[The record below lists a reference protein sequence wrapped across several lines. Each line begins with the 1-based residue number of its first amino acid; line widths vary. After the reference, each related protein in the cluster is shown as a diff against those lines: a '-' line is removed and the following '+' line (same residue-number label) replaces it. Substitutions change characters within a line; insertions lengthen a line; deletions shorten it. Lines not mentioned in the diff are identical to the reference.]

1 MTALRS
7 RLDWPTILIALLVA
21 LAAIFFN
28 WLVWRA
34 QWPLEIDGNEPWNAY
49 QVDRLAAGLPLY
61 PPSDAL
67 IANNYPP
74 LSFILAHWLTRV
86 LSFDA
91 IIIGRCL
98 SLLGVLVTAAGC
110 GFSTRVMGGGAAA
123 VTLSVAWYVAT
134 MSRHFDIYAGMNDP
148 QIFAGSIMMA
158 GMVCFIVACRDRRSV
173 IPAFA
178 LMVLASFF
186 KHNLFATPAT
196 AIVWLLIHD
205 RRAAV
210 GAIGASIALI
220 AAGFVASTIAFGP
233 DFLYQLFPPREMRLL
248 RIVQRI
254 GHMQWIAPA
263 GVIVVIW
270 IVRARNDWQAQ
281 FCGLFCLCGL
291 LSHLL
296 QQTGEGVDTNS
307 QFELVTAIAIG
318 LGLALGGIGCRQVTS
333 RVVQTTILA
342 VVILRLLLISRFEP
356 YLVLTSQTY
365 RENAQRSLAIVA
377 KETDA
382 IRKNVGLAVCTI
394 PTVCRQAGQPFVVDR
409 FIMSQKV
416 AVGLLSAAELDARIR
431 QAGISVVAID
441 PDASTRLLSSEAKIG
456 HILDHQR
463 GLLPPHPAL
472 TLPDSGHSVLLWRLV
487 GGGAEA
493 PLSLN

>member
-7 RLDWPTILIALLVA
+7 RLEWPNILIALLVA
-21 LAAIFFN
+21 LAVIFFN

-34 QWPLEIDGNEPWNAY
+34 QWPLEIDGNEAWNAY

-98 SLLGVLVTAAGC
+98 SLLGILITAAGC

-123 VTLSVAWYVAT
+123 VTLSVAWYVAA
-134 MSRHFDIYAGMNDP
+134 MSRHFDIFAGMNDP

-158 GMVCFIVACRDRRSV
+158 GMVCFIVAYRDRRSV

-178 LMVLASFF
+178 LMVLAGFF

-196 AIVWLLIHD
+196 AIIWLLIHD
-205 RRAAV
+205 RRTAM
-210 GAIGASIALI
+210 GAIAASIALI
-220 AAGFVASTIAFGP
+220 AAGFVVSTIAFGP
-233 DFLYQLFPPREMRLL
+233 DFLYQLLSPREIRFF

-263 GVIVVIW
+263 GVIVIIW
-270 IVRARNDWQAQ
+270 IGQARNSWQAQ

-318 LGLALGGIGCRQVTS
+318 LGLALGGIGCRQATS
-333 RVVQTTILA
+333 RMVQTTILA

-365 RENAQRSLAIVA
+365 RDNAQRSLTIVA

-409 FIMSQKV
+409 FIMHQKI

-431 QAGISVVAID
+431 QAGISIVPID
-441 PDASTRLLSSEAKIG
+441 PDASTRLLSSEAKIS
-456 HILDHQR
+456 HILDHRR
-463 GLLPPHPAL
+463 GLLPPHPAP
-472 TLPDSGHSVLLWRLV
+472 TLSDSGHSASWC
-487 GGGAEA
+487 GGWPAA
-493 PLSLN
+493 ASKSHCR

>member
-21 LAAIFFN
+21 LAVIFFN

-98 SLLGVLVTAAGC
+98 SLLGILVTAAGC

-123 VTLSVAWYVAT
+123 VTLSVAWYIAT

-205 RRAAV
+205 RRAAM

-220 AAGFVASTIAFGP
+220 AAGFVASTIAFGL

-270 IVRARNDWQAQ
+270 IVRARNNWQAQ

-356 YLVLTSQTY
+356 YLVLMSQTY

-472 TLPDSGHSVLLWRLV
+472 ALPDSGHSALWRLV